1 MTSGRRAGRGEERS
15 TTGPVARGS
24 SSSCG
29 SGDGLRAAKKM
40 RKILLDTTGT
50 VTVGMPAVTDVVPA
64 PGFEVDAILA
74 LSAAAERNSKDP
86 LAAAIVEGAAERGLT
101 PLAPTRFEAV
111 TGQGIRAWLGERR
124 ILVGNQAFLEEAGIN
139 VDKLMAGAE
148 RLADEDKTPVF
159 VALDQRAGGIIA
171 IADPAKADAQAA
183 IAALRKLELL
193 VVMITSDDRRTAD
206 GIARRAGVDRV
217 LAEVPPQDKARE
229 VRKLQVEGRT
239 VAMFGR
245 FKAGPGP
252 HLRAD
257 RTASC
262 EESGEE
268 SPASEWVC
276 Y

>member
-15 TTGPVARGS
+15 S
-24 SSSCG
+24 
-29 SGDGLRAAKKM
+29 
-40 RKILLDTTGT
+40 T

-139 VDKLMAGAE
+139 VDTLMAGAE
-148 RLADEDKTPVF
+148 RLADEGKTPVF

-171 IADPAKADAQAA
+171 IADPAKADSQAA
-183 IAALRKLELL
+183 IAALRKLGLQ
-193 VVMITSDDRRTAD
+193 VVMITGDNRRTAD
-206 GIARRAGVDRV
+206 AIARRVGVDRV
-217 LAEVPPQDKARE
+217 LTEVLPQDKAHD

-239 VAMFGR
+239 VAMVGR
-245 FKAGPGP
+245 FKARPAP
-252 HLRAD
+252 NLRAD
-257 RTASC
+257 RTASG

-268 SPASEWVC
+268 SPASEWAC